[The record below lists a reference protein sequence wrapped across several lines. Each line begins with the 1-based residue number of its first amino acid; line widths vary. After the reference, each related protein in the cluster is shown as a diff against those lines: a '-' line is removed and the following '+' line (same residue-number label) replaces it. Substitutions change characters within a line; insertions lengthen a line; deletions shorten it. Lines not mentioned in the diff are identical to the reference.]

1 MTVSIFLALL
11 GVPLIEIA
19 VFIEVGQHIGLGATL
34 ALIVATAMA
43 GTALLR
49 YQGLA
54 TLARARETVARGD
67 VPLQEVL
74 DGVCLLV
81 AGALLLTPGFFTD
94 AAGALLL
101 VPIVRRLIQRW
112 ALDRFALGA
121 KAAMARRRTEDGVI
135 EIDYTVVR
143 DDDRPASGADDTRS
157 GR

>member
-19 VFIEVGQHIGLGATL
+19 VFIEVGQNIGLGATL

-43 GTALLR
+43 GAALLR
-49 YQGLA
+49 HQGLA
-54 TLARARETVARGD
+54 TLARARETVARGE

-81 AGALLLTPGFFTD
+81 SGALLLTPGFFTD
-94 AAGALLL
+94 AAGGLLL
-101 VPIVRRLIQRW
+101 VPLVRHLIQRW
-112 ALDRFALGA
+112 ALDRFVRGG
-121 KAAMARRRTEDGVI
+121 KVAMARHRNEDGVI
-135 EIDYTVVR
+135 DGDFTVLR
-143 DDDRPASGADDTRS
+143 DDRPAPGTDDTRS